1 VKKLPRRRPL
11 DRSESLSRCVDTVRR
26 IFGTAPKM
34 SREKKIIINLSGR
47 RDKDVDAAA
56 KYLL

>member
-1 VKKLPRRRPL
+1 
-11 DRSESLSRCVDTVRR
+11 
-26 IFGTAPKM
+26 M
-34 SREKKIIINLSGR
+34 SREKKIIINLSGC

>member
-1 VKKLPRRRPL
+1 
-11 DRSESLSRCVDTVRR
+11 VRR
-26 IFGTAPKM
+26 IFGTAPNM

-47 RDKDVDAAA
+47 RDKDVDATA